1 MTILLGILQL
11 ATFVMLGAIIVH
23 AFALQA
29 YKWKQLKRS
38 DVATYTTE
46 TRKRC
51 GSVPDNDPDL
61 SRFAMH
67 DPLIRGAAKAS
78 LRKAR

>member
-1 MTILLGILQL
+1 MTILLGTIQL
-11 ATFVMLGAIIVH
+11 ATLVILGAIIVH

-38 DVATYTTE
+38 DIATYTTD

-51 GSVPDNDPDL
+51 GSVPDIDTDL
-61 SRFAMH
+61 SRFPMH
-67 DPLIRGAAKAS
+67 DPLIRRAANAS
-78 LRKAR
+78 VRKTR